1 MRKNRS
7 GIVVIFGGTVEGR
20 LLAEAFQ
27 NSDLE
32 LHLCVAT
39 EYGASLLP
47 DSPNIHVHVGRM
59 DMEEMQVFL
68 SECGAEC
75 CMDATHP
82 YAAEVTKNIAK
93 ACSKIN
99 LPYVRVERDEGKF
112 DTDADGE
119 NGRLIYQDS
128 VEKAAEFL
136 NHTTGNILI
145 TTGSKELDK
154 YTVIKDYQERCFAR
168 VLPTVSVIERCKEL
182 GFEGRNLIGMQ
193 GPFSE
198 ELNFSMMKQIGAAY
212 LVTKNSGKEGG
223 YQEKCEAAL
232 RAGANILVVGRSKEE
247 LADDFND
254 RKKTIENLYNSDSV
268 KSLSEAIQFLKD
280 KYCMPEK
287 RKIYLI
293 GMGPGEE
300 KQLTAEAREC
310 LESCDVIIGSKRVL
324 ELCKNYAD
332 KPFYACYQKEEI
344 AAFLGEHT
352 EYGRAAVVY
361 SGDIG
366 FYSGAKGMRELFE
379 EYEVHPVSGI
389 SSSVYF
395 LNKLS
400 IPWDEV
406 KLVSCHGKQLNLIPL
421 LKRHKRVCAL
431 LGKKDA
437 IIQIC
442 DTLLKFQM
450 GDIKIT
456 IGECL
461 SYPEER
467 ILTGTPSTLRNQE
480 INPLSIVLFENPVP
494 QERKVTPGIPDSA
507 FVRGNVPMT
516 KQEIRILSL
525 AKLELTS
532 DSIVYDIGAGTGSVA
547 VEAALCCENG
557 HVYAIEKNSEG
568 IGLIRENQ
576 VRFQAENLTAV
587 EGMAPECLQDL
598 PKPTHVFIGGS
609 SGRLMDMIRVVR
621 EKNEAARFVINAVT
635 LETVA
640 QMEQVKEVFPKYGE
654 MDVIQVNVAR
664 GKELGRYHLMTA
676 QNPVYIFS
684 FGGTQR

>member
-1 MRKNRS
+1 MS

-27 NSDLE
+27 NADLE

-47 DSPNIHVHVGRM
+47 DSENIHVHIGRM
-59 DMEEMQVFL
+59 DKEEIEAFL

-82 YAAEVTKNIAK
+82 YAAQVTKNIAK
-93 ACSKIN
+93 ACAEIN

-112 DTDADGE
+112 DTDADE
-119 NGRLIYQDS
+119 EIGRVMYQDS
-128 VEKAAEFL
+128 VEEAAEFL

-168 VLPTVSVIERCKEL
+168 VLPTASVIERCKEL

-198 ELNFSMMKQIGAAY
+198 ELNYSMMKQIGAAY

-232 RAGANILVVGRSKEE
+232 RAGANILVIGRSKEE
-247 LADDFND
+247 TLDDFHD
-254 RKKTIENLYNSDSV
+254 RKKAIENSSV
-268 KSLSEAIQFLKD
+268 RENVMSLSEAVQFLKE
-280 KYCMPEK
+280 KYCRAEK

-300 KQLTAEAREC
+300 KQLTAQAREC
-310 LESCDVIIGSKRVL
+310 LEGCDVIIGAKRML
-324 ELCKNYAD
+324 KLCKNYAD

-344 AAFLGEHT
+344 AAFLKEHT
-352 EYGRAAVVY
+352 EYCRAAMVY

-366 FYSGAKGMRELFE
+366 FYSGAKGIRELFG

-395 LNKLS
+395 LNQLS

-421 LKRHKRVCAL
+421 IKKYKRVCAL
-431 LGKKDA
+431 LGEKDA
-437 IIQIC
+437 MIQIC
-442 DTLLKFQM
+442 ETLLKFQM
-450 GDIKIT
+450 EDIKIT

-467 ILTGTPSTLRNQE
+467 ILTGTPSTLKNQE
-480 INPLSIVLFENPVP
+480 VASLSIALFENPVP
-494 QERKVTPGIPDSA
+494 QKQKVTPGIPDSA
-507 FVRGNVPMT
+507 FVRGKVPMT

-525 AKLELTS
+525 AKLGLTS

-568 IGLIRENQ
+568 IDLIRENQ
-576 VRFQAENLTAV
+576 VRFQAENLTAI
-587 EGMAPECLQDL
+587 EGTAPECLQDL

-609 SGRLMDMIRVVR
+609 SGRLMDMIRAVR
-621 EKNEAARFVINAVT
+621 EKNEEVRFVINAVT

-640 QMEQVKEVFPKYGE
+640 QMEQVKEAFPEYRK

-684 FGGTQR
+684 FGGMKR